1 MFWQLSLQCLICT
14 GGEIT
19 VFPFFPLICLAMH
32 ILTSK
37 ISLSDPEIK
46 TAFTNAHFCLSR
58 YLLVQKTVFKRDEKE
73 AS

>member
-1 MFWQLSLQCLICT
+1 M
-14 GGEIT
+14 
-19 VFPFFPLICLAMH
+19 FPFFPLICLAMH

-58 YLLVQKTVFKRDEKE
+58 YLLVRKTVFRRDERE